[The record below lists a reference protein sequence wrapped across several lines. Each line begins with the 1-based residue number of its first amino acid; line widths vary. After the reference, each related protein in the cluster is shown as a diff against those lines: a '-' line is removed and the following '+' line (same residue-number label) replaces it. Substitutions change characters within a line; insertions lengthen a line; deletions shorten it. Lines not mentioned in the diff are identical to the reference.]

1 MHAQPLLRC
10 RRSASGAVAAILAGV
25 ALAGWSVPAQA
36 WSQREHAMVGDIA
49 TRLLTPAAR
58 RAVGELL
65 RDDLGA
71 DGQPSGRV
79 TLGQVASWPDEVR
92 ALPEYRATFPYHFDD
107 IPICGASDTTRDRA
121 KYCAGGQCGTAWFA
135 RQLAILKDRSASR
148 RARNEALK
156 WIVHLVGDLHQPL
169 HASDNGD
176 KGGNDVAI
184 TFFGKRKDEPVEGR
198 TSYPYNL
205 HTAWDRLIPERMF
218 DESGGYD
225 AFLADLPDAATR
237 RAWQAGN
244 IAAWTRESHAIAR
257 DFVYPALPARFV
269 CGQPIAA
276 LVAIGE
282 SYYRPAC
289 EIAAVQIRKAGA
301 RLAKVLNAALARR

>member
-1 MHAQPLLRC
+1 MHALPLLRC
-10 RRSASGAVAAILAGV
+10 LRRASGAVAAILAAV
-25 ALAGWSVPAQA
+25 ALAGWSLPAQA

-49 TRLLTPAAR
+49 TRLLIPAAR

-71 DGQPSGRV
+71 DGRPSGRV

-92 ALPEYRATFPYHFDD
+92 PLPEYRATFPYHFDD

-121 KYCAGGQCGTAWFA
+121 RYCAGGECGTAWFA
-135 RQLAILKDRSASR
+135 RQLAILKDRSAPR
-148 RARNEALK
+148 QARNEALK

-176 KGGNDVAI
+176 KGGNDIRI
-184 TFFGKRKDEPVEGR
+184 TFFGKRRDEPVEGR
-198 TSYPYNL
+198 ASSPYNL
-205 HTAWDRLIPERMF
+205 HRAWDRLIPERMF

-237 RAWQAGN
+237 SDWEAGN
-244 IAAWTRESHAIAR
+244 IDAWTMESHAIAR
-257 DFVYPALPARFV
+257 DFVYPALPAGYV
-269 CGQPIAA
+269 CAQAAATVVAIARPYYRVASRIAA
-276 LVAIGE
+276 Q
-282 SYYRPAC
+282 
-289 EIAAVQIRKAGA
+289 QIRKAGV
-301 RLAKVLNAALARR
+301 RLAKVLNDAFADR